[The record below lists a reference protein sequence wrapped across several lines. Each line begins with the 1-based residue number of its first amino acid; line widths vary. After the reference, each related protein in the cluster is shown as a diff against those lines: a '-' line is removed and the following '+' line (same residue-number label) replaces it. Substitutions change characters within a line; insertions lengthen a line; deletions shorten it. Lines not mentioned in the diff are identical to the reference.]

1 MFYDIFVTL
10 CRGQGIS
17 PSKAAEAVGLS
28 RTSVV
33 KWKNGS
39 VPSGATAQKIAAYFD
54 VSVDFLL
61 GDAQKKAPA
70 IPKHDALSEPI
81 IILNRGARKM
91 TLEQQQKLLE
101 VARVMF
107 KEEFKDE

>member
-1 MFYDIFVTL
+1 MFYDIFVKL
-10 CRGQGIS
+10 CRGRGVS

-39 VPSGATAQKIAAYFD
+39 VPSGATAQKIAAYFE
-54 VSVDFLL
+54 VSVDYLL
-61 GDAQKKAPA
+61 GNEQKETPA
-70 IPKHDALSEPI
+70 ITGDDELSEPI
-81 IILNRGARKM
+81 IILNRGVRKM
-91 TLEQQQKLLE
+91 TLEQQQKLLD

-107 KEEFKDE
+107 EKEFKDE